1 MKTLCA
7 VMAGA
12 LMLSL
17 PVAAS
22 ADWYSPP
29 PGTLAGKQSVQF
41 TVSSWLT
48 LSAFQ
53 GQMFSYQRFL
63 SDTRAVRVAAG
74 LYLDLN
80 ESELDVV
87 YEAGAV
93 SGSAD
98 VSSWDHSGT
107 IKVQL
112 MFYRG
117 DGPVR
122 FFWGAGPK
130 VTYTDV
136 HSESVDYSPYG
147 EELSFTYF
155 VTDID
160 VWGLGLQGFAGV
172 EWFISDMFSLHA
184 EYGVSGMYTLRDEV
198 GQRVYSHDPD
208 SNRRISTKIR
218 SPEFDSDGVRFG
230 LSARF

>member
-1 MKTLCA
+1 MKTLC
-7 VMAGA
+7 VVLAGA
-12 LMLSL
+12 LLLAL
-17 PVAAS
+17 PVAA
-22 ADWYSPP
+22 AAAWYSPP
-29 PGTLAGKQSVQF
+29 PGSLAGEQSVQF
-41 TVSSWLT
+41 TVSNNLT
-48 LSAFQ
+48 LGAFQ

-63 SDTRAVRVAAG
+63 SDTRAIRVAGG

-80 ESELDVV
+80 EEELEVD
-87 YEAGAV
+87 YEGGAV

-98 VSSWDHSGT
+98 VSTWSHSGT
-107 IKVQL
+107 VKVQL

-117 DGPVR
+117 DGPIR

-130 VTYTDV
+130 VTFTDI

-147 EELSFTYF
+147 DELSFVYYTG
-155 VTDID
+155 DID
-160 VWGLGLQGFAGV
+160 AWGFGLQGFAGV

-184 EYGVSGMYTLRDEV
+184 EYGVSGMYTLRDDV

-208 SNRRISTKIR
+208 SNRRVSSKIR